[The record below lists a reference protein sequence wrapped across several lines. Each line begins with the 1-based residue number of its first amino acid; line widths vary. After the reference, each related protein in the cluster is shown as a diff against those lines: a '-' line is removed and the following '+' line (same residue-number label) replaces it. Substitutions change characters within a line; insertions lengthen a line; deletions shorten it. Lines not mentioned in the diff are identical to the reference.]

1 MSPSAGE
8 QTRLDSESWRY
19 AASSENDRSCACAW
33 HGWFPPRSTSSRTFL
48 PRRRLERRFLVSRS
62 LRHEELLIPGAS
74 NQFRV
79 AILKDDQLRRGGIE
93 LIDEWSAGSGAK
105 MWVDIG
111 QPAHD
116 VLEPLLETRFGFH
129 ELAAEDSLSDST
141 LPKYDRF
148 PNYDFFIFRSVD
160 VNLADHG
167 SQTYKLAAFLG
178 TDFLFTI
185 HLQPMTAV
193 ENVLGRLPN
202 DRRILANGPD
212 YLLYDIVDEMVDGHF
227 PLLDR
232 IEECVD
238 ALQESIFQRAEPAQ
252 LDELLHLKR
261 DVNILR
267 RHSLPQRELFN
278 QISRGDAQFIQRQHL
293 IYFRDV
299 YDHMYRISET
309 IDVERDQM
317 SGTMEAYLSVVANRT
332 NETMKVLTIFSSIML
347 PLSLIAGIYGM
358 NFAFLPEI
366 RWHYGYPFALGL
378 MGLTA
383 TILLLF
389 FYRKGWLGGSPAK
402 SPRHRV

>member
-1 MSPSAGE
+1 MASVPGPSA
-8 QTRLDSESWRY
+8 R
-19 AASSENDRSCACAW
+19 RSRC
-33 HGWFPPRSTSSRTFL
+33 
-48 PRRRLERRFLVSRS
+48 
-62 LRHEELLIPGAS
+62 LRHEELLISGAS

-105 MWVDIG
+105 MWVDIE
-111 QPAHD
+111 QPEHD

-129 ELAAEDSLSDST
+129 ELAAEDSLSDAT

-160 VNLADHG
+160 VDLADHG
-167 SQTYKLAAFLG
+167 VQTNKLAAFLG

-193 ENVLGRLPN
+193 ENVLARLPN

-227 PLLDR
+227 PLLNR
-232 IEECVD
+232 IEESVD
-238 ALQESIFQRAEPAQ
+238 ALQEDIFRNAEPAQ

-267 RHSLPQRELFN
+267 RHTLPQRELLN
-278 QISRGDAQFIQRQHL
+278 QISRGDAQLVQRQHL
-293 IYFRDV
+293 IYFRDI

-309 IDVERDQM
+309 IDIERDQM
-317 SGTMEAYLSVVANRT
+317 NGTMEAYLSVVANRT

-347 PLSLIAGIYGM
+347 PLTLIAGIYGM
-358 NFAFLPEI
+358 NFEFMPELH
-366 RWHYGYPFALGL
+366 WSYGYPFALVL
-378 MGLTA
+378 MWLTA
-383 TILLLF
+383 AILLLF

-402 SPRHRV
+402 SRRHRV